1 MIAAGVSAISVILGA
16 AVTTMAIGY
25 PRHRAVIET
34 VAGVLI
40 IAGLAVL
47 GCALECA
54 IGRP

>member
-1 MIAAGVSAISVILGA
+1 MIAAGVSAISVVLGA
-16 AVTTMAIGY
+16 AIATMADRC

-40 IAGLAVL
+40 IAGLALL

-54 IGRP
+54 ICRP